1 MDNSKVDQGTAFG
14 TWADPVSRFMYHE
27 FLDSLVRNDII
38 KFEGT
43 VGDFGGANGLLKK
56 YIPDHHVTTID
67 IDASKKPDVVADILQ
82 HDDYY
87 GTAFTRYVM
96 HYLTD
101 LEVIRFVNLVN
112 AGKLL
117 MIEFT
122 NEDLRTKYV
131 NSVEEVKY
139 FRTRSQLE
147 ALLGGGAKLLHSE
160 SYTVDAQFYH
170 NRLGTPHGVP
180 HEETVNLYEVSL

>member
-1 MDNSKVDQGTAFG
+1 MDNSKVDQGTLFG
-14 TWADPVSRFMYHE
+14 TWTDPVSRFMYHE
-27 FLDSLVRNDII
+27 FLDSLVRNNII
-38 KFEGT
+38 QFEGT

-67 IDASKKPDVVADILQ
+67 KDRTKQPDIVDDILY
-82 HDDYY
+82 HNGGYN
-87 GTAFTRYVM
+87 TAFTRYVM
-96 HYLTD
+96 HYLND
-101 LEVIRFVNLVN
+101 QQVIHFVNRVN
-112 AGKLL
+112 ADKLL

-122 NEDLRTKYV
+122 NEDLRSKYL
-131 NSVEEVKY
+131 NSRNELKF

-160 SYTVDAQFYH
+160 QYTVDEEFYR
-170 NRLGTPHGVP
+170 NRLGLHHATP